1 MNESWIVHYYVDLF
15 YSFGTIWRCL
25 HGCVGQQ
32 EARGVL
38 FRESP
43 GWVLCLAFIQA
54 ISRPAV
60 VLLLQV
66 VCLEFALCL
75 SGHSWK

>member
-1 MNESWIVHYYVDLF
+1 MHYSVDLS
-15 YSFGTIWRCL
+15 YSFGTIERCL

-32 EARGVL
+32 EARRVL

-60 VLLLQV
+60 VLFPQV
-66 VCLEFALCL
+66 VCLEFAPCLC
-75 SGHSWK
+75 GHSWK